1 MKFEV
6 KHFSNT
12 FTAPLFFENL
22 KDYGESNTDTSF
34 IRPDIS
40 SARAIVGSYIGNNNF
55 VGKYDFDNGDD
66 TGSMLM
72 TFLRSKSLDVT
83 EIDNAYKMYLKNVDS
98 LKRADVDKFIEDNK
112 DKDDK
117 SLRESIKKFFNQ
129 SNKDSNSQKVDSK
142 VQN

>member
-12 FTAPLFFENL
+12 FTAPLFFDNL
-22 KDYGESNTDTSF
+22 KDFGASNTDTSF

-40 SARAIVGSYIGNNNF
+40 SSRAIIGSYTGNNGL
-55 VGKYDFDNGDD
+55 VGKYDFEDGND
-66 TGSMLM
+66 TGSVLM
-72 TFLRSKSLDVT
+72 AFLRSKSLDVT

-98 LKRADVDKFIEDNK
+98 LKKADVDKFIEENQ
-112 DKDDK
+112 DKDNK
-117 SLRESIKKFFNQ
+117 SLRDSIKKFFNQ
-129 SNKDSNSQKVDSK
+129 SNKDSNSQKEDGK